1 MIQKNRGF
9 SPALSTTINQNDQL
23 CKKGSKA
30 DAKNPE
36 NIPLERLEA
45 LTYKIINKIMKD
57 PFGKG
62 MC

>member
-9 SPALSTTINQNDQL
+9 SPALSTTISQNDQL

-30 DAKNPE
+30 DAKNLE
-36 NIPLERLEA
+36 NILLERLEA
-45 LTYKIINKIMKD
+45 LTYKIIKKILKD